1 MEVTF
6 KLSFSKEDIKDFDK
20 FNEMVDALSGKLLE
34 CAVLEFNIDNVDL
47 NISTSDENK
56 RYT

>member
-47 NISTSDENK
+47 NISTNEG
-56 RYT
+56 